1 VIGTLAALLI
11 IAALLGGCAAK
22 KPKRP
27 AIFPPLPSIDSPA
40 PDCEST
46 QRGCEGRS
54 THEA

>member
-1 VIGTLAALLI
+1 MIPALI
-11 IAALLGGCAAK
+11 VVVLLLSFGCAAK